1 MTKEKA
7 KKFGLWSIVLLGF
20 NSIIG
25 SGIFL
30 LPSAL
35 YKFAG
40 NWSVA
45 IVFITG
51 LIVSTIALCF
61 AEAAGK
67 FTKNGAAYV
76 YTREAFGDFAGFEV
90 GFLKWVMQC
99 VAWGVMAV
107 ALTDI
112 VSTTCGFNDNIVAKQ
127 IMIVSI
133 ITVLTVVNLFGVN
146 AAKIVNNIS
155 TFAKII
161 PLLFLIVVGI
171 WYINPSFI
179 IPTLNHTTVDA
190 TQPVY
195 ALSFSTLGAALIL
208 CFYSFT
214 GFETFGT
221 AAEDMEDPKKNLP
234 KAICLIMG
242 IVIIFYAIVMAVT
255 IGILGPNVTNSLTPL
270 ADAARVISGDFGYWL
285 ISIGSIIS
293 IIGINIAASF
303 HIPRALLP
311 LSDDKMVPKYFGLK
325 NKKGVPYIAIIAS
338 AIVTVPIALSGSF
351 STLAMLSVV
360 ARFAQYIPTCISVLI
375 FRKKFANQEKSFT
388 APFGPILPI
397 TGVVICLWL
406 LSQQDLTKIL
416 FGLAAMVLIAPLYIW
431 AQKKA
436 KLEQVHIQT
445 HA

>member
-133 ITVLTVVNLFGVN
+133 ITVLTIVNLFGVN

-179 IPTLNHTTVDA
+179 IPTLNHATVDA

>member
-179 IPTLNHTTVDA
+179 IPTLNHATVDA

>member
-179 IPTLNHTTVDA
+179 IPTLNHAAVDA